1 MLSDFIIGHDHKFLN
16 QSLTIHSFL
25 DTDIDWVIFFIQLEA
40 NFISVKNLC
49 VGSGLPFFKCYFLQR
64 FNFLYHL
71 VESLESYSLGF
82 CKFFPISQSIVQHW
96 LSLIISQS
104 RWAFNYIFFESR
116 GNDLS
121 IFIEFEEHTE
131 YQSLFMA
138 LKGTHFNN
146 FFWHH
151 MDCFVWQINWRS
163 SFKDLISIDEVFIC
177 CHIRYMDADFI
188 SILTNKLQRESILD
202 IDRVWRIN
210 CE

>member
-1 MLSDFIIGHDHKFLN
+1 MLSDFIIGHNHKFLN
-16 QSLTIHSFL
+16 QSLAIHSFL

-40 NFISVKNLC
+40 NFISVEDFC

-64 FNFLYHL
+64 FNFPYHL

-104 RWAFNYIFFESR
+104 RWAFNYIFSKSR
-116 GNDLS
+116 GNDFP

-131 YQSLFMA
+131 YQSLFVA

-146 FFWHH
+146 FLGHH

-163 SFKDLISIDEVFIC
+163 SFEDLISIDEVFIG
-177 CHIRYMDADFI
+177 CHVRYMDTDFI
-188 SILTNKLQRESILD
+188 NIFTNELQRESILD
-202 IDRVWRIN
+202 IYRVWRID